1 MNTARRRFST
11 VTKVY
16 AAGIV
21 IALALAVLRV
31 YGLSVADVARIAR
44 VKFIEATADAKAA
57 TRREYA
63 DRVSRSLREEAAR
76 IPVEAPVA
84 GGNMAVE
91 ISRELVEERKRI
103 LRERADHLEK
113 VGAGLVTGD
122 LESMKKQAEEN
133 ARRAGGNY

>member
-84 GGNMAVE
+84 GGNVAVE

-103 LRERADHLEK
+103 LRERADQLEK